1 MKKTEAAIKESIN
14 TTPDKLWEIVADF
27 GALDTFVEGIESCEI
42 EGSGSGAVRTL
53 TLQDGAIVKE
63 KLISRDDAQRKLTY
77 SILESPMPIKNYTG
91 TMQVEESDNQTS
103 VFTWSSTFET
113 DQAAEEDMIQ
123 ALEGLYAMGAEGLR
137 KKLE

>member
-42 EGSGSGAVRTL
+42 EGSGTGAVRTL
-53 TLQDGAIVKE
+53 TLQDGTIVKE
-63 KLISRDDAQRKLTY
+63 KLISRDDTQRKLTY

-113 DQAAEEDMIQ
+113 GETAEEDMIQ